1 MSARLLADKNVC
13 PTDRKRGLGRSPH
26 SVRGVSSATRMDDTS
41 PTLLAKLA
49 GPDRAAA
56 WVRFVHLYTPV
67 LARWASRLGVP
78 LADQPDVIQE
88 VFVTLLRALPQFQHA
103 SGGSFR
109 AWLHTLFVNKWRDLC
124 RKRVPTPLGAADGHL
139 PPIEDPTVM
148 IDEEEY
154 RAVLADR
161 AARLVR
167 ADFNAATWAAFW
179 ATAVEDRPAADVA
192 RELGLSVNAVY
203 LARARVLQRL
213 RQELAGLLD

>member
-1 MSARLLADKNVC
+1 
-13 PTDRKRGLGRSPH
+13 
-26 SVRGVSSATRMDDTS
+26 MDDTS

-49 GPDRAAA
+49 GPERGAA

-67 LARWASRLGVP
+67 LVRWADRLGIP
-78 LADQPDVIQE
+78 PADRPDVVQE
-88 VFVTLLRALPQFQHA
+88 VFLTLLRALPQFNHTR
-103 SGGSFR
+103 GGSFR
-109 AWLHTLFVNKWRDLC
+109 GWLHTLFVNKWRDLC

-139 PPIEDPTVM
+139 PAVAVEDPTVA

-167 ADFNAATWAAFW
+167 ADFNEATWAAFW
-179 ATAVEDRPAADVA
+179 ATAVEDRPAASVA
-192 RELGLSVNAVY
+192 AELGLSVNAVY